1 MNDST
6 DGAGWVLLDR
16 HGRPVTVGRTPD
28 KAEAIARAIG
38 AMPIRGRF
46 ERVTTE
52 ARYLALK
59 LTLPEEETDVS
70 ESEPVRGWI
79 VYGPDGRPVAAG
91 PTLDGACDTAAAVGQ
106 GEGGYSP
113 LPATEAEL
121 DALDL
126 PSRAL
131 GIREGGR
138 PWWRDPEAPDGPRG
152 PAGPRSG
159 RRGCVRAVDPRLDPC
174 GGRRRACLSRDRA
187 LGRVSLPRAHLFRH
201 SGRERCIALRDR
213 AGVCRGP
220 APIGTFQLPII
231 ENADSTRD
239 EYLPEY
245 PRCPECGGRIA
256 SGEAERVLGSR
267 RCEGERGLIECPACD
282 GQGGGLADDPAGDGA
297 MVECEVCD
305 GTGNLGPDG
314 CGSTFLDTRFGEAD
328 PVPGGET

>member
-16 HGRPVTVGRTPD
+16 HRRPVTVGRTPD

-91 PTLDGACDTAAAVGQ
+91 STLDGACDTAVAVGQ

-138 PWWRDPEAPDGPRG
+138 PWWRDPDAPDGPADRPVHA
-152 PAGPRSG
+152 PAGEDVLGPLNHVWTRAEGDGARAYLGIG
-159 RRGCVRAVDPRLDPC
+159 RLVGYLC
-174 GGRRRACLSRDRA
+174 
-187 LGRVSLPRAHLFRH
+187 
-201 SGRERCIALRDR
+201 RERTYFDTPAASDVSHFEIGPEYVEARADRD
-213 AGVCRGP
+213 V
-220 APIGTFQLPII
+220 QLPII